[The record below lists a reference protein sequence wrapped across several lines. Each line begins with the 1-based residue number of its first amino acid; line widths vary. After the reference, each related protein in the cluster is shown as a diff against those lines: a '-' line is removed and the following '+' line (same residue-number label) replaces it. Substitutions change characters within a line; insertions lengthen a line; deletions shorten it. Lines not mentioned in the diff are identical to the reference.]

1 MAGSYPNSPS
11 RRMALDGD
19 GSILVARR
27 TDGSVV
33 TDEATG
39 PEQANTQRE
48 DGQTTFWQIAGGS
61 APSMYCFWIFPEL
74 REIDGAHAGGRGSEH
89 FTNFQ
94 TSVAASTP
102 WGGTWVTQ
110 SATPGWVDNLA
121 LDGYR
126 TVTSLAVS
134 NIRATRFTTATN
146 SSDQVGAYHIYGEI
160 SPGETPDKLLIIDEN
175 TGLEFVLPQD
185 YGDIARGS
193 SEDIEI
199 RIRNDS
205 AGLTAN
211 TVQYTAED
219 LTGGSGGWYTFTL
232 PGLSVFAATQQIT
245 SIAPA
250 TTTGIITARRITPGT
265 EDLLLHSARL
275 YANTASWS

>member
-1 MAGSYPNSPS
+1 MAGSYPNAPN

-39 PEQANTQRE
+39 TEQANTQRE
-48 DGQTTFWQIAGGS
+48 DGLASNWLIAGGS

-74 REIDGAHAGGRGSEH
+74 REIDGVYAGGRGSEH

-110 SATPGWVDNLA
+110 LATPGW
-121 LDGYR
+121 LDVNSLDSYR
-126 TVTSLAVS
+126 TVVSTAVS
-134 NIRATRFTTATN
+134 NIRATRFSTATN
-146 SSDQVGAYHIYGEI
+146 SSDQVAAYHIYGEI
-160 SPGETPDKLLIIDEN
+160 SPGETPDRIIIIDEL
-175 TGLEFVLPQD
+175 TGLDFALPKD
-185 YGDIARGS
+185 YGDIPRGS
-193 SEDIEI
+193 SEDFEL
-199 RIRNDS
+199 RLKNNS

-232 PGLSVFAATQQIT
+232 PAGSTYAATQQIA
-245 SIAPA
+245 SIAAA
-250 TTTGIITARRITPGT
+250 TTTGIITARRITPGA
-265 EDLLLHSARL
+265 EGLDLHAARL